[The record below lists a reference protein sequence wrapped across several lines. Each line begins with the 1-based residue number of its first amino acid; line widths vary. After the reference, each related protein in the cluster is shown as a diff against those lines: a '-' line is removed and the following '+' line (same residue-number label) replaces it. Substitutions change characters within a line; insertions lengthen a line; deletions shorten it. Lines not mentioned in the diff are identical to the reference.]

1 MSNREYP
8 LYTIKN
14 NCQDCYKCVRRC
26 PVKAI
31 KIEDG
36 SAMIVPDLCI
46 ACGTCYRVCP
56 AKAKQARNDLTR
68 AKHLVQSGKD
78 VYVSLAPS
86 WITEFE
92 GVSREQMIAA
102 IRRLGFRGVSETA
115 LGAEEVSANIAGL
128 LDKAANDALQVSAA
142 PDMSQTA
149 CGEKDED
156 ASAERSPERTSGV
169 REDTNTGEAPQ
180 VSAANRLFIST
191 ACPAVVEYIN
201 KYVPER
207 TANLTKLTSPLLAHC
222 RLLKTALGKDI
233 EVIFIGPCIAKKI
246 EADRHP
252 DLLSLSLSFTD
263 LRQWLKDENIE
274 LKDIHTSVFDKF
286 VMSKAE
292 EGTAY
297 PVEGG
302 MIETLKPYEQ
312 SQKAYLMQ
320 ITGIDNIKRELK
332 NIREEALD
340 RPVFIECLACEG
352 GCVYG
357 PCTSSKKSGLEKRVE
372 ILKES
377 DFSGLAGKRSPS
389 VDIRLDY
396 APEAIVQPKHDETD
410 IKRVLASI
418 GKYSIEDEI
427 NCGGCGYNT
436 CRNFA
441 KALLDG
447 KAEPEMCVSHMKQ
460 QAQRKANALLRC
472 IPSPIVIANARLSI
486 MEYNDK
492 FVETFWNEDEHAD
505 IYDQNNLHGADLR
518 DFINFTNLFSASLD
532 LEQDIHREHVRFNDK
547 LFDVVVFNIDKKQ
560 IVGGI
565 IEDVTNMEMK
575 KEQIAEKAKEVIHK
589 NLATVQQIACTLGEH
604 MAETEVLLRSI
615 AKDFAADD
623 EQSSDLTI
631 RTNSNK
637 RDY

>member
-92 GVSREQMIAA
+92 RVSREQMIAA

-352 GCVYG
+352 GCVNG

-615 AKDFAADD
+615 AKDFATDD

>member
-128 LDKAANDALQVSAA
+128 LDKAANDAL
-142 PDMSQTA
+142 
-149 CGEKDED
+149 
-156 ASAERSPERTSGV
+156 
-169 REDTNTGEAPQ
+169 Q

-352 GCVYG
+352 GCVNG

-389 VDIRLDY
+389 VDITLDY
-396 APEAIVQPKHDETD
+396 ASEAIVQPEHDETD

-472 IPSPIVIANARLSI
+472 IPSPIVIANAKLSI

>member
-169 REDTNTGEAPQ
+169 REDTDTGEATQ
-180 VSAANRLFIST
+180 VSAVNRLFIST

-352 GCVYG
+352 GCVNG
-357 PCTSSKKSGLEKRVE
+357 PCIREHAERRLKGALRVDTFAGGQRFDVAAPDTISHNYPFLGGKKVKFGSEAINDMLYKMGKTSPEKELNCGSCGYPTCRDKAVAILEGKAKME
-372 ILKES
+372 MCLPFLKE
-377 DFSGLAGKRSPS
+377 
-389 VDIRLDY
+389 
-396 APEAIVQPKHDETD
+396 
-410 IKRVLASI
+410 
-418 GKYSIEDEI
+418 
-427 NCGGCGYNT
+427 
-436 CRNFA
+436 
-441 KALLDG
+441 
-447 KAEPEMCVSHMKQ
+447 KAESFSDTIINNTP
-460 QAQRKANALLRC
+460 NA
-472 IPSPIVIANARLSI
+472 IIV
-486 MEYNDK
+486 MD
-492 FVETFWNEDEHAD
+492 ED
-505 IYDQNNLHGADLR
+505 L
-518 DFINFTNLFSASLD
+518 
-532 LEQDIHREHVRFNDK
+532 V
-547 LFDVVVFNIDKKQ
+547 
-560 IVGGI
+560 
-565 IEDVTNMEMK
+565 
-575 KEQIAEKAKEVIHK
+575 
-589 NLATVQQIACTLGEH
+589 VQQINRAAVRMFKLTAASDILHEHVVRILNPAEYQNIITSALHSTTRSHYLAEYQLYVEETILYDRQYHIVITILRDVTERETLRGQDETLRRQTVEIADRVIDKQMRVVQEIASLLGETT
-604 MAETEVLLRSI
+604 AETKI
-615 AKDFAADD
+615 ALTRLKDAMGH
-623 EQSSDLTI
+623 E
-631 RTNSNK
+631 
-637 RDY
+637 

>member
-31 KIEDG
+31 KIEDN

-46 ACGTCYRVCP
+46 ACGTCYKVCP
-56 AKAKQARNDLTR
+56 AKAKQPRNDLTR
-68 AKHLVQSGKD
+68 AKHLIQSGKE
-78 VYVSLAPS
+78 VYVSLAPA

-92 GVSREQMIAA
+92 GYSKEQIIAA
-102 IRRLGFRGVSETA
+102 LRRLGFKGVSETA
-115 LGAEEVSANIAGL
+115 LGAEEVSSNIAKL
-128 LDKAANDALQVSAA
+128 LDSK
-142 PDMSQTA
+142 
-149 CGEKDED
+149 EK
-156 ASAERSPERTSGV
+156 G
-169 REDTNTGEAPQ
+169 
-180 VSAANRLFIST
+180 LFIST

-201 KYVPER
+201 KYLPER
-207 TANLTKLTSPLLAHC
+207 SKNLTPFSSPLLAHC
-222 RLLKTALGKDI
+222 ALLKKVLGQDI
-233 EVIFIGPCIAKKI
+233 EIVFLGPCIAKKF

-252 DLLSLSLSFTD
+252 ELLSLSLSFTD
-263 LRQWLKDENIE
+263 FKNWLKEENIDMKE
-274 LKDIHTSVFDKF
+274 INTSVFDKF
-286 VMSKAE
+286 ILQKAE

-297 PVEGG
+297 PIEGG
-302 MIETLKPYEQ
+302 MIETIKPYQ
-312 SQKAYLMQ
+312 ASKKAYLMQ
-320 ITGIDNIKRELK
+320 ATGIYNIKRELQ
-332 NIREEALD
+332 NIKEDEFD
-340 RPVFIECLACEG
+340 RPIFIECLACDG
-352 GCVYG
+352 GCVNG
-357 PCTSSKKSGLEKRVE
+357 PCTTNKKSGLTKRIN
-372 ILKES
+372 ILKETQF
-377 DFSGLAGKRSPS
+377 DGDAGKRNPS
-389 VDIRLDY
+389 VCIDLNYTSNQIN
-396 APEAIVQPKHDETD
+396 EQSCTETD
-410 IKRVLASI
+410 IKNILTQI
-418 GKYSIEDEI
+418 GKYTIEDEI
-427 NCGGCGYNT
+427 NCGGCGYET

-441 KALLDG
+441 KALLAG

-472 IPSPIVIANARLSI
+472 IPSPIVIANAKLSI

-492 FVETFWNEDEHAD
+492 FVETFWNDEEHAD
-505 IYDQNNLHGADLR
+505 IYDKNNLRGANLR

-532 LEQDIHREHVRFNDK
+532 LEQDIHREHVRYEDK

-565 IEDVTNMEMK
+565 IEDVTNVEIK

-615 AKDFAADD
+615 ARDFSNVEEDNN
-623 EQSSDLTI
+623 SVTI

>member
-128 LDKAANDALQVSAA
+128 LDKAANDALQVSSA

-169 REDTNTGEAPQ
+169 REDTDTGETTQ

-222 RLLKTALGKDI
+222 RLLKTALSKDI

-352 GCVYG
+352 GCVNG

>member
-128 LDKAANDALQVSAA
+128 LDKAANEALQVSAA

-156 ASAERSPERTSGV
+156 ASAEHSPERTSGV
-169 REDTNTGEAPQ
+169 REDTSTGEVPQ

-263 LRQWLKDENIE
+263 LRQWLKDENIA

-292 EGTAY
+292 EGAAY

-320 ITGIDNIKRELK
+320 ITGIENIKRELK

-340 RPVFIECLACEG
+340 RPIFIECLACEG
-352 GCVYG
+352 GCVNG

-389 VDIRLDY
+389 VNITLDY
-396 APEAIVQPKHDETD
+396 ASEAIVQPEHDETD

-472 IPSPIVIANARLSI
+472 IPSPIVIANAKLSI